1 MQARRYLFLK
11 ALKGKDEN
19 DKRLSFIFIK
29 RMNKQAS
36 IVYIMGVSGSGKS
49 TIGRQLSAIT
59 GMPFF
64 DGDDFHPP
72 ANKEKMKAGQPL
84 NDDDRK
90 DWLTRMNELA
100 KEQSQQKGAIIA
112 CSALKEKY
120 RKVLAEDIES
130 HVKWVLLQGDFALIQ
145 KRMEARKGHYMPAS
159 LLQSQ
164 FDTLEQPGNAIV
176 INIDNDPEEMVA
188 DILSQLK
195 LAAQ

>member
-1 MQARRYLFLK
+1 MK
-11 ALKGKDEN
+11 
-19 DKRLSFIFIK
+19 
-29 RMNKQAS
+29 KQPS
-36 IVYIMGVSGSGKS
+36 IVYIMGVSGSGKT
-49 TIGRQLSAIT
+49 TIGHKLSAAT

-90 DWLTRMNELA
+90 DWLIRMNELA

-120 RKVLAEDIES
+120 RKVLSDKIES
-130 HVKWVLLQGDFALIQ
+130 QVKWVLLHGDFSLIQ
-145 KRMEARKGHYMPAS
+145 KRLEARKGHYMPAS

-164 FDTLEQPGNAIV
+164 FDTLEEPGDAIV
-176 INIDNDPEEMVA
+176 IEIENDPEEIVA
-188 DILSQLK
+188 DILRQIDLPTR
-195 LAAQ
+195 